1 MANMR
6 TVILPIFFIWLC
18 IRLGIVI
25 INLLLIRRK
34 AKSLGK
40 MICHLPNLTASTL
53 QRKLFSVMLSSCML
67 VILLCLLLPRF
78 LTKDLLYMTGVVL
91 PLEIILR
98 GVLLK
103 KISAKNGF
111 YENGFVV
118 GMFMRYDRI
127 HSYQILD
134 TGELTLFMKNG
145 LTLNLTVQEE
155 SDKMAIN
162 NFLTYILCIPGRA
175 NK

>member
-25 INLLLIRRK
+25 INLLLISRK

-40 MICHLPNLTASTL
+40 MICHLPNLTASTS
-53 QRKLFSVMLSSCML
+53 QRKSFSVMLFIC
-67 VILLCLLLPRF
+67 VFCILLGLLLF
-78 LTKDLLYMTGVVL
+78 TFVTKDLLYMVGIVL
-91 PLEIILR
+91 PLTIILR

-127 HSYQILD
+127 HSYQMLD

-145 LTLNLTVQEE
+145 LTLNLTVQKE

-162 NFLTYILCIPGRA
+162 NFLTYILCIPEHA

>member
-1 MANMR
+1 MVYMR

-40 MICHLPNLTASTL
+40 MICPLPNLTASTS
-53 QRKLFSVMLSSCML
+53 QRKSFSVMLFICVL
-67 VILLCLLLPRF
+67 CILLGLLLF
-78 LTKDLLYMTGVVL
+78 TFVTKDLLYMVGIVL
-91 PLEIILR
+91 PLTIILR

-118 GMFMRYDRI
+118 GMFIRYDRI
-127 HSYQILD
+127 HSYEMLD

-162 NFLTYILCIPGRA
+162 NFLTYILCIPERA